1 MLTDLLLLG
10 TGVLAGLFGAALGLG
25 GGVVMIPV
33 LTLVFHVPM
42 HTAIAASVVAVIA
55 TSSAAA
61 IHYVSDRLSNVRL
74 GMTLEIATTVGAI
87 IGGLLAAHSPDRLLR
102 LVFAVFLVYTAAT
115 MLRGGERKMGQRGE
129 AAATSEGL
137 RSQELAAGPADMGEW
152 GDHYHDPNLKKDVV
166 YRVRNLP
173 LGLGASFIAGNFSGL
188 LGIGGGLIK
197 VPAMTLLMGVPF
209 KAAAAT
215 SNFMIGVTAVASA
228 FIYYGEG
235 FVNPVITAYV
245 ALGVFIGASL
255 GAGWAPRMSSRLL
268 VQVFSVVLVVE
279 ALLMSAQALGLPVR

>member
-1 MLTDLLLLG
+1 MGMYLLLLV
-10 TGVLAGLFGAALGLG
+10 TGVLAGVFGAALGLG
-25 GGVVMIPV
+25 GGVIMIPI
-33 LTLVFHVPM
+33 LTLVFHIPM

-87 IGGLLAAHSPDRLLR
+87 IGGLLAAHSPDRVLR
-102 LVFAVFLVYTAAT
+102 LIFAVFLVYTAVT
-115 MLRGGERKMGQRGE
+115 MVRGGKAKMSGKKE
-129 AAATSEGL
+129 AAATSESSG
-137 RSQELAAGPADMGEW
+137 ATAGKPVDVGEW
-152 GDHYHDPNLKKDVV
+152 GDHYRDPNLKKDVV

-197 VPAMTLLMGVPF
+197 VPAMTLLMDVPF

-235 FVNPVITAYV
+235 LVDPVITSFV
-245 ALGVFIGASL
+245 ALGVFL
-255 GAGWAPRMSSRLL
+255 GATLGSDWAPKMSSRRL
-268 VQVFSVVLVVE
+268 VQIFSLVLLAE
-279 ALLMSAQALGLPVR
+279 AVLMSAQALGLNIR